1 MLRRRYPGAELYL
14 AVGGDMLLGFTRWQR
29 WQDILQM
36 CALVV
41 ESRAPGQEAA
51 LQAAARQLEQA
62 GGRVLF
68 AHAVSYP
75 CASSDL
81 RSGRIPREQWPG
93 LLPASVLHMIEQ
105 QGLYRAPHTHKEEQ
119 P

>member
-1 MLRRRYPGAELYL
+1 M
-14 AVGGDMLLGFTRWQR
+14 
-29 WQDILQM
+29 
-36 CALVV
+36 
-41 ESRAPGQEAA
+41 
-51 LQAAARQLEQA
+51 
-62 GGRVLF
+62 LF